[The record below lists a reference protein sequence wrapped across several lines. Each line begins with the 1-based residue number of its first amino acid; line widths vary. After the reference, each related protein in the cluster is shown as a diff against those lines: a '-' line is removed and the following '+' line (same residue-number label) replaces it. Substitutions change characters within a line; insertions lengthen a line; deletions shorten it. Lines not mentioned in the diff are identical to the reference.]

1 MEYLSL
7 SVHGLVDALF
17 RQGDIDNRVFNSD
30 TMQEGTRLHGVVQES
45 LGFGYVSECP
55 AEGDVVD
62 EGFTIH
68 LHGRADA
75 VYDRGDRFMVVE
87 IKSTVADLKTFFEEN
102 EEWHLSQAV
111 CYAYLLAKERGKEKV
126 DVQLYYLSQV
136 SDDVFKKDYS
146 FTFAELE
153 AEVRSY
159 VGFYLEGER
168 QRRAKIAERNA
179 SLEHFPFPYETPRP
193 GQEKMV
199 AAIERSIERGVPVFV
214 EAPTG
219 IGKTISALY
228 PATESFLNGTKKIFY
243 LTAKQ
248 TGQESAVSQL
258 DFMASRGAKVS
269 YSKLDSKERMCRMP
283 GASCNPDECPFARLY
298 YTKLPMARAEAER
311 YNGRLTPEAVNEL
324 ADEFGICPFELELD
338 LSEGSDVIIGD
349 YNYLFDPM
357 VFLDRYFGEDGF
369 GEQDSY
375 VALVDEAHN
384 LVERARDIYGVEF
397 SASELE
403 DAYQDLIDSK
413 GRKSRLKG
421 VHDLLNSLKELSDD
435 YAEGESFHDY
445 SAIPS
450 KLKDAIEY
458 ISENEK
464 SIAASAMKRSKPV
477 KKKKPIPPS
486 YRSLT
491 QKVRRASYLLESV
504 DGMTFFSTRDEDGGM
519 HFRFLLLDPSPY
531 LKESVGQLKTA
542 AFFSATLSPID
553 FYMTSILGEKV
564 DALVLPSPFAR
575 EHFFLS
581 VAPVST
587 LYRDRSRTYPF
598 VAAYLSSFAKT
609 KRGNIFVFFPS
620 YGYLRSIVPFLDFGD
635 LPVYVQEK
643 GMGAK
648 ERKELLSHFQIGGE
662 GVALLVLGG
671 PFAEGI
677 DLVDERLGAVAVVGV
692 GFPQI
697 SHERD
702 LIRASRLD
710 DGDGYLFAYVYPG
723 INKVMQAMGRLIR
736 SENDVGAFL
745 LIDRRYGSRDYRSL
759 FEGSYTNPYFAK
771 SPEDMS
777 ASLSAFLKRTKKV

>member
-30 TMQEGTRLHGVVQES
+30 TMQEGTRLHGIVQQS
-45 LGFGYVSECP
+45 LGAGYASECP

-62 EGFTIH
+62 GDFSVH

-75 VYDRGDRFMVVE
+75 VYERDGRFKVVE
-87 IKSTVADLKTFFEEN
+87 IKSTVADLKQFFEEN

-111 CYAYLLAKERGKEKV
+111 CYAYLLSKERGKERAEIE
-126 DVQLYYLSQV
+126 LYYLSQV
-136 SDDVFKKDYS
+136 NDDVFKKDYS
-146 FTFAELE
+146 FSYEELE
-153 AEVRSY
+153 TEVQSY
-159 VGFYLEGER
+159 VGLYLEEEKK
-168 QRRAKIAERNA
+168 RRAKIEARNA
-179 SLEHFPFPYETPRP
+179 SLRDFPFPYEKMRP

-199 AAIERSIERGVPVFV
+199 AAIERSIDRGVPVFV

-228 PATESFLNGTKKIFY
+228 PAARSFLSGTKKIFY

-283 GASCNPDECPFARLY
+283 GSSCNPDECPFARLY
-298 YTKLPMARAEAER
+298 YTKLPTVRSEAER
-311 YNGRLTPEAVNEL
+311 YDGRLTPEAVNEL
-324 ADEFGICPFELELD
+324 ADEFTVCPFELELD

-357 VFLDRYFGEDGF
+357 VFLNRYFGEDGF

-397 SASELE
+397 SESELE
-403 DAYQDLIDSK
+403 DVYQDLIDSK

-421 VHDLLNSLKELSDD
+421 VHDLLASLKEMSDD
-435 YAEGESFHDY
+435 HVEGASFHDY
-445 SAIPS
+445 SSVPAKI
-450 KLKDAIEY
+450 KDAIQY

-464 SIAASAMKRSKPV
+464 SIAASAMKRNKPV
-477 KKKKPIPPS
+477 KKKKPVPAS

-491 QKVRRASYLLESV
+491 QKVRRASYLLENV
-504 DGMTFFSTRDEDGGM
+504 DGMTFFSTKGEEGEM

-531 LKESVGQLKTA
+531 LKESVDQLKTA
-542 AFFSATLSPID
+542 AFFSATLSPIE
-553 FYMTSILGEKV
+553 FYMTSILGEKA
-564 DALVLPSPFAR
+564 DALVLPSPFSR

-598 VAAYLSSFAKT
+598 VASYLSSFAKT

-620 YGYLRSIVPFLDFGD
+620 YGYLRNIEPFLDFAD
-635 LPVYVQEK
+635 MPVYVQEK

-648 ERKELLSHFQIGGE
+648 DRKEFLSHFQIGGE

-759 FEGSYTNPYFAK
+759 FEGSYTNPYFAR

-777 ASLSAFLKRTKKV
+777 SSLSAFLRKTKKV